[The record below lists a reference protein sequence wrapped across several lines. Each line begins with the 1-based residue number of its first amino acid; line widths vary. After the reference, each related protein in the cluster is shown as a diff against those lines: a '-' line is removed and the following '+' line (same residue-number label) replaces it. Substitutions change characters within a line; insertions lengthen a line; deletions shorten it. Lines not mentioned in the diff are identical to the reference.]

1 MGHIINSNT
10 TRLMKQKI
18 RKRMLYILLIY
29 LLAGAVLFLYQRKFL
44 YFPTTKIS
52 HEYVKQ
58 QLNHDNVT
66 LEVIVLNQGQKE
78 AIIYFGGNAE
88 SVVYSAKNILAA
100 FPRQTVYLLN
110 YRGYGGSSGQP
121 SEKGFFADALFL
133 FDKVLEKQSTIS
145 VIGRSLGSGVA
156 TYLAS
161 KRPVKKMALISP
173 FDSITS
179 VAQNNFMIFPM
190 FLMLLD
196 KYDSISRVKDIKAE
210 TIVLIAENDEV
221 IPRIHSQRLNDEFPA
236 EQLTVKIIADS
247 RHNDISEKVEYY
259 QYLKDYFNN

>member
-1 MGHIINSNT
+1 MKHK
-10 TRLMKQKI
+10 TRE
-18 RKRMLYILLIY
+18 RMLYILLFYVLI
-29 LLAGAVLFLYQRKFL
+29 GIVLFFYQRKL
-44 YFPTTKIS
+44 IYFPTANIP
-52 HEYVKQ
+52 HDYEQQ
-58 QLNHDNVT
+58 QLIHDNIT

-88 SVVYSAKNILAA
+88 SVVYSVENFLDT

-121 SEKGFFADALFL
+121 SEKGFFADSLFL
-133 FDKVLEKQSTIS
+133 FDKVLEKHTAIS

-173 FDSITS
+173 FDSITR
-179 VAQNNFMIFPM
+179 VAQNNFMIFPV

-196 KYDSISRVKDIKAE
+196 KYESISRVKDIKAE
-210 TIVLIAENDEV
+210 TIVLIAEYDEV
-221 IPRIHSQRLNDEFPA
+221 IPRIHSQRLIDEFAA
-236 EQLTVKIIADS
+236 EQITVKIIADS

-259 QYLKDYFNN
+259 QLLKGFFCK

>member
-1 MGHIINSNT
+1 
-10 TRLMKQKI
+10 MKQKT
-18 RKRMLYILLIY
+18 RERMLYILLFYVLI
-29 LLAGAVLFLYQRKFL
+29 GAVLFFYQRKL
-44 YFPTTKIS
+44 IYFPTAKIP
-52 HEYVKQ
+52 HDYGQQ
-58 QLNHDNVT
+58 QLIHDNIT

-88 SVVYSAKNILAA
+88 SVVFSAENFLDT

-133 FDKVLEKQSTIS
+133 FDKVLEKQTTIS

-173 FDSITS
+173 FDSITR

-210 TIVLIAENDEV
+210 TFVLIAEHDEV
-221 IPRIHSQRLNDEFPA
+221 IPRIHSQRLIDEFAA
-236 EQLTVKIIADS
+236 EQITVKIIADS
-247 RHNDISEKVEYY
+247 RHNDISDKVEYY
-259 QYLKDYFNN
+259 QLLKDFFSK

>member
-1 MGHIINSNT
+1 MSQIIF
-10 TRLMKQKI
+10 
-18 RKRMLYILLIY
+18 KRMLYVLLIY
-29 LLAGAVLFLYQRKFL
+29 VLAGAVLFFYQRKLL
-44 YFPTTKIS
+44 YFPTAKIS
-52 HEYVKQ
+52 HDYEKQ

-88 SVVYSAKNILAA
+88 SVIYSAKIFLDA

-110 YRGYGGSSGQP
+110 YRGYGASSGQP
-121 SEKGFFADALFL
+121 CEKGFFADSLFL

-161 KRPVKKMALISP
+161 KRPVNKMVLISP

-179 VAQNNFMIFPM
+179 IAQNNFMIFPM

-196 KYDSISRVKDIKAE
+196 KYDSINRVKDIKAE
-210 TIVLIAENDEV
+210 TLVLIAENDDV
-221 IPRIHSQRLNDEFPA
+221 IPRINAQRLNDKFPS

-247 RHNDISEKVEYY
+247 SHNDIFEKVEYY

>member
-1 MGHIINSNT
+1 
-10 TRLMKQKI
+10 MKQKTCE
-18 RKRMLYILLIY
+18 RMLYILLFYVLI
-29 LLAGAVLFLYQRKFL
+29 GAVLFFYQRKL
-44 YFPTTKIS
+44 IYFPTAKIP
-52 HEYVKQ
+52 HDYEQQ
-58 QLNHDNVT
+58 QLIHDNIT

-88 SVVYSAKNILAA
+88 SVVFSAENFLDT

-133 FDKVLEKQSTIS
+133 FDKVLEKQTTIS

-173 FDSITS
+173 FDSITR

-210 TIVLIAENDEV
+210 TFVLIAEYDEV
-221 IPRIHSQRLNDEFPA
+221 IPRIHSQRLIDEFAA
-236 EQLTVKIIADS
+236 EQITVKIIADS
-247 RHNDISEKVEYY
+247 RHNDISDKVEYY
-259 QYLKDYFNN
+259 QLLKDFFSK

>member
-1 MGHIINSNT
+1 
-10 TRLMKQKI
+10 
-18 RKRMLYILLIY
+18 MLYILLFYVLI
-29 LLAGAVLFLYQRKFL
+29 GAVLFFYQRKL
-44 YFPTTKIS
+44 IYFPTAIIP
-52 HEYVKQ
+52 HDYEQQ
-58 QLNHDNVT
+58 QLIHDNIT

-88 SVVYSAKNILAA
+88 SVVFSAENFLDT

-133 FDKVLEKQSTIS
+133 FDKVLEKQTTIS

-173 FDSITS
+173 FDSITR

-210 TIVLIAENDEV
+210 TFVLIAEHDEV
-221 IPRIHSQRLNDEFPA
+221 IPRIHSQRLIDEFAA
-236 EQLTVKIIADS
+236 EQITVKIIADS
-247 RHNDISEKVEYY
+247 RHNDISDKVEYY
-259 QYLKDYFNN
+259 QLLKDFFSK

>member
-1 MGHIINSNT
+1 
-10 TRLMKQKI
+10 
-18 RKRMLYILLIY
+18 MLYILLFYVLI
-29 LLAGAVLFLYQRKFL
+29 GAVLFFYQRKL
-44 YFPTTKIS
+44 IYFPTAIIP
-52 HEYVKQ
+52 HDYGQQ
-58 QLNHDNVT
+58 QLIHDNIT

-88 SVVYSAKNILAA
+88 SVVFSAENFLDT

-133 FDKVLEKQSTIS
+133 FDKVLEKQTTIS

-173 FDSITS
+173 FDSITR

-210 TIVLIAENDEV
+210 TFVLIAEHDEV
-221 IPRIHSQRLNDEFPA
+221 IPRIHSQRLIDEFAA
-236 EQLTVKIIADS
+236 EQITVKIIADS
-247 RHNDISEKVEYY
+247 RHNDISDKVEYY
-259 QYLKDYFNN
+259 QLLKDFFSK

>member
-1 MGHIINSNT
+1 MGHIINYNAN
-10 TRLMKQKI
+10 RVMKQKI
-18 RKRMLYILLIY
+18 YKLMLYILFIY
-29 LLAGAVLFLYQRKFL
+29 VLTGAFLFFYQRHLL
-44 YFPTTKIS
+44 YFPTTKIL
-52 HEYVKQ
+52 HTYEKQ

-78 AIIYFGGNAE
+78 AILYFGGNAE
-88 SVVYSAKNILAA
+88 SVIYSAKIFLAA

-121 SEKGFFADALFL
+121 GEKGFFKDALFL
-133 FDKVLEKQSTIS
+133 FDKVLKKQSKIS

-161 KRPVKKMALISP
+161 KRPVEKMALISP

-179 VAQNNFMIFPM
+179 VAQNSFMIFPM

-221 IPRIHSQRLNDEFPA
+221 IPRINSQRLNDEFPS
-236 EQLTVKIIADS
+236 EQLTVKIIANS
-247 RHNDISEKVEYY
+247 RHNNISENVEYY
-259 QYLKDYFNN
+259 QSLKNYFNN

>member
-1 MGHIINSNT
+1 
-10 TRLMKQKI
+10 MKQKT
-18 RKRMLYILLIY
+18 RERMLYILLFYVLI
-29 LLAGAVLFLYQRKFL
+29 GAVLFFYQRKL
-44 YFPTTKIS
+44 IYFPTAKIP
-52 HEYVKQ
+52 HDYGQQ
-58 QLNHDNVT
+58 QLIHDNIT

-88 SVVYSAKNILAA
+88 SVVYSAENFLDT

-133 FDKVLEKQSTIS
+133 FDKVLEKQTTIS

-173 FDSITS
+173 FDSITR

-196 KYDSISRVKDIKAE
+196 KYDSISRVKDINAE
-210 TIVLIAENDEV
+210 TFVLIAEHDEV
-221 IPRIHSQRLNDEFPA
+221 IPRIHSQRLIDEFAA
-236 EQLTVKIIADS
+236 EQITVKIIADS
-247 RHNDISEKVEYY
+247 RHNDISDKVEYY
-259 QYLKDYFNN
+259 QLLKDFFSK

>member
-1 MGHIINSNT
+1 
-10 TRLMKQKI
+10 
-18 RKRMLYILLIY
+18 MLYILLFYVLI
-29 LLAGAVLFLYQRKFL
+29 GAVLFFYQRKFI
-44 YFPTTKIS
+44 YFPTPKIP
-52 HEYVKQ
+52 HEYEQQ
-58 QLNHDNVT
+58 QLIHDNIT

-88 SVVYSAKNILAA
+88 SVVYSAENFLDT

-133 FDKVLEKQSTIS
+133 FDKVLEKQTTIS

-173 FDSITS
+173 FDSITR

-210 TIVLIAENDEV
+210 TFVLIAEYDEV
-221 IPRIHSQRLNDEFPA
+221 IPRIHSQRLIDEFAA
-236 EQLTVKIIADS
+236 EQITVKIIADS
-247 RHNDISEKVEYY
+247 RHNDISDKVEYY
-259 QYLKDYFNN
+259 QLLKDFFSK

>member
-1 MGHIINSNT
+1 
-10 TRLMKQKI
+10 MKQKTH
-18 RKRMLYILLIY
+18 KRMLYILLIY
-29 LLAGAVLFLYQRKFL
+29 VLAGAVLFLYQRKFL

-52 HEYVKQ
+52 HDYEKQ

-88 SVVYSAKNILAA
+88 SVVYSAKKFLAA

-121 SEKGFFADALFL
+121 SEKGFFADSLFL

-145 VIGRSLGSGVA
+145 VIGHSLGSGVA

-161 KRPVKKMALISP
+161 KRTVKKMALISP

-179 VAQNNFMIFPM
+179 IAQNSFMIFPM

-196 KYDSISRVKDIKAE
+196 KYDSINRVKDIKAK

-221 IPRIHSQRLNDEFPA
+221 IPRINSQRLNDEFP
-236 EQLTVKIIADS
+236 EDQLTVKIIADS
-247 RHNDISEKVEYY
+247 SHNDIFEKVEYH

>member
-1 MGHIINSNT
+1 
-10 TRLMKQKI
+10 
-18 RKRMLYILLIY
+18 MLYILLFYVLI
-29 LLAGAVLFLYQRKFL
+29 GAVLFFYQRKL
-44 YFPTTKIS
+44 IYFPTAKIP
-52 HEYVKQ
+52 HDYEQQ
-58 QLNHDNVT
+58 QLIHDNIT

-88 SVVYSAKNILAA
+88 SVVFSAENFLDT

-133 FDKVLEKQSTIS
+133 FDKVLEKQTTIS

-173 FDSITS
+173 FDSITR

-210 TIVLIAENDEV
+210 TFVLIAEHDEV
-221 IPRIHSQRLNDEFPA
+221 IPRIHSQRLIDKFAA
-236 EQLTVKIIADS
+236 EQITVKIIADS
-247 RHNDISEKVEYY
+247 RHNDISDKVEYY
-259 QYLKDYFNN
+259 QLLKDFFSK

>member
-1 MGHIINSNT
+1 
-10 TRLMKQKI
+10 
-18 RKRMLYILLIY
+18 MLYILLFYVLI
-29 LLAGAVLFLYQRKFL
+29 GAVLFFYQRKL
-44 YFPTTKIS
+44 IYFPTAKIP
-52 HEYVKQ
+52 HDYEQQ
-58 QLNHDNVT
+58 QLIHDNIT

-88 SVVYSAKNILAA
+88 SVVFSAENFLDT

-121 SEKGFFADALFL
+121 TEDGIYADALFL
-133 FDKVLEKQSTIS
+133 FDKVLEKQATIS

-173 FDSITS
+173 FDSITR

-210 TIVLIAENDEV
+210 TFVLIAEHDEV
-221 IPRIHSQRLNDEFPA
+221 IPRIHSQRLIDEFPA
-236 EQLTVKIIADS
+236 EQITVKIIADS

-259 QYLKDYFNN
+259 QLLKDFFSK

>member
-1 MGHIINSNT
+1 
-10 TRLMKQKI
+10 
-18 RKRMLYILLIY
+18 MLYILLFYVLI
-29 LLAGAVLFLYQRKFL
+29 GAVLFFYQRKL
-44 YFPTTKIS
+44 IYFPTAKIP
-52 HEYVKQ
+52 HDYEQQ
-58 QLNHDNVT
+58 QLIHDNIT

-88 SVVYSAKNILAA
+88 SVVYSAENFLDT
-100 FPRQTVYLLN
+100 FRQTVYLLN
-110 YRGYGGSSGQP
+110 YRGYCGSSGQP

-133 FDKVLEKQSTIS
+133 FDKVLEKQTTIS

-173 FDSITS
+173 FDSITR

-210 TIVLIAENDEV
+210 TFVLIAEHDEV
-221 IPRIHSQRLNDEFPA
+221 IPRIHSQRLIDKFAA
-236 EQLTVKIIADS
+236 EQITVKIIADS

-259 QYLKDYFNN
+259 QFLKDFFSK

>member
-1 MGHIINSNT
+1 
-10 TRLMKQKI
+10 
-18 RKRMLYILLIY
+18 MLYILLFYVLI
-29 LLAGAVLFLYQRKFL
+29 GAVLFFYQRKL
-44 YFPTTKIS
+44 IYFPTAKIP
-52 HEYVKQ
+52 HDYGQQ
-58 QLNHDNVT
+58 QLIHDNIT

-88 SVVYSAKNILAA
+88 SVVFSAENFLDT
-100 FPRQTVYLLN
+100 FRQTVYLLN

-133 FDKVLEKQSTIS
+133 FDKVLEKQTTIS

-173 FDSITS
+173 FDSITR

-210 TIVLIAENDEV
+210 TFVLIAEHDEV
-221 IPRIHSQRLNDEFPA
+221 IPRIHSQRLIDKFAA
-236 EQLTVKIIADS
+236 EQITVKIIADS
-247 RHNDISEKVEYY
+247 RHNDISDKVEYY
-259 QYLKDYFNN
+259 QLLKDFFSK

>member
-1 MGHIINSNT
+1 
-10 TRLMKQKI
+10 MKQKTSE
-18 RKRMLYILLIY
+18 RMLYILLFYVLI
-29 LLAGAVLFLYQRKFL
+29 GAVLFFYQRKL
-44 YFPTTKIS
+44 IYFPTAKIP
-52 HEYVKQ
+52 HDYEQQ
-58 QLNHDNVT
+58 QLIHDNIT

-88 SVVYSAKNILAA
+88 SVVFSAENFLDT

-133 FDKVLEKQSTIS
+133 FDKVLEKQTTIS

-173 FDSITS
+173 FDSITR

-210 TIVLIAENDEV
+210 TFVLIAEHDEV
-221 IPRIHSQRLNDEFPA
+221 IPRIHSQRLIDEFAA
-236 EQLTVKIIADS
+236 EQITVKIIADS
-247 RHNDISEKVEYY
+247 RHNDISDKVEYY
-259 QYLKDYFNN
+259 QLLKDFFSK

>member
-1 MGHIINSNT
+1 
-10 TRLMKQKI
+10 MKQKTC
-18 RKRMLYILLIY
+18 KRMLYILLFYVLI
-29 LLAGAVLFLYQRKFL
+29 GAVLFFYQRKL
-44 YFPTTKIS
+44 IYFPTPEIP
-52 HEYVKQ
+52 HDYEQQ
-58 QLNHDNVT
+58 QLIHDNIT

-88 SVVYSAKNILAA
+88 SVVYSAKYFLDT

-121 SEKGFFADALFL
+121 SEKGFFADSLFL
-133 FDKVLEKQSTIS
+133 FDKVLEKQTTIS

-173 FDSITS
+173 FDSITR

-210 TIVLIAENDEV
+210 TFVLIAEHDEV
-221 IPRIHSQRLNDEFPA
+221 IPRIHSQRLIDEFAA
-236 EQLTVKIIADS
+236 EQITVKIIADS
-247 RHNDISEKVEYY
+247 RHNDISDKVEYY
-259 QYLKDYFNN
+259 QLLKDFFSK

>member
-1 MGHIINSNT
+1 
-10 TRLMKQKI
+10 MKQKTC
-18 RKRMLYILLIY
+18 KRMLYILLFYVLI
-29 LLAGAVLFLYQRKFL
+29 GAVLFFYQRKL
-44 YFPTTKIS
+44 IYFPTAKIP
-52 HEYVKQ
+52 HDYEQQ
-58 QLNHDNVT
+58 QLIHDNIT

-88 SVVYSAKNILAA
+88 SVVYSAENFVDT

-110 YRGYGGSSGQP
+110 YRGYGGSTGKP

-133 FDKVLEKQSTIS
+133 FDKVLEKQTTIS

-173 FDSITS
+173 FDSITR

-210 TIVLIAENDEV
+210 TFVLIAEHDEV
-221 IPRIHSQRLNDEFPA
+221 IPRIHSQRLIDEFAA
-236 EQLTVKIIADS
+236 EQITVKIIADS

-259 QYLKDYFNN
+259 QLLKDFFSK